1 MKPANTVL
9 LPLFNIKTAYSP
21 TETVA
26 LTFPDEEYPYGKTKQ
41 SFKDDA
47 DINNIMARYQS
58 TGMIDYVKENAPH
71 YGDVTGLEF
80 QACMNKI
87 IEASEMF
94 DALPAHLRKR
104 FNNEPAEFL
113 DFVQDDKNREEAIT
127 LGLIAKPAQEA
138 VNVPEGDP
146 TPGKTAGAPAQ

>member
-1 MKPANTVL
+1 MKPASSSLQTTVV
-9 LPLFNIKTAYSP
+9 IKSAYSP
-21 TETVA
+21 TEEVA
-26 LTFPDEEYPYGKTKQ
+26 LKFPDEEYPYGKTKQ
-41 SFKDDA
+41 SFADDA

-80 QACMNKI
+80 QACMDKI

-94 DALPAHLRKR
+94 DALPAQLRKR

-113 DFVQDDKNREEAIT
+113 DFVQDDKNRDEAIT
-127 LGLIAKPAQEA
+127 LGLIPEA
-138 VNVPEGDP
+138 PKAPITVPEGHPTDP
-146 TPGKTAGAPAQ
+146 KTPGGEAQ